1 MIPRFVRLGL
11 AVLLVLTA
19 LATRAQ
25 PPAPAAPPTAAAVPA
40 NLDDELVSLKLPDAD
55 IDTVLTS
62 LEALTGRTVLRPAAL
77 QTATYN
83 FKTPKP
89 MPKSEVVLALETVLA
104 LNGISVAPQGDKF
117 LVVTQLANARSSS
130 PEMITGSAFDQPPS
144 GKIATKLFLLD
155 FLRVNDLQ
163 PLLQG
168 VLNPQLLGFVP
179 LVTANAALVTDSVSN
194 LQRLELLLKTLDKP
208 VTSGMTPKFYQLH
221 SAKAADVVTRL
232 RSIFQGTLQQ
242 QLGQATTYNAD
253 DRTNQ
258 IILISDPRQYP
269 LFDTLIAKLDDTAA
283 EPDIHNE
290 VIYLKNAV
298 ATDLVTVIT
307 QLVSGQIAAAQR
319 ANAQNVRLN
328 QGLGQPANAVPPAAN
343 PAVPGAPAI
352 TTPPSLAGALE
363 GLNLP
368 NSNAFSSLASAF
380 ADKRSNSIIV
390 TGTSQDVRLIR
401 EVIDKLDIILAQ
413 VRIEVVIAE
422 VTLDDDA
429 TSGISALG
437 LQVSGDKLVGF
448 NGSAAGITVSGTPV
462 TGTNGPTDFATITRN
477 AGNVDL
483 AGIISLSTTPRKSTS
498 TILTVPSVVTS
509 HGNQAKF
516 FDGETRPVVTG
527 STSTPNTAGSAT
539 TSSTV
544 TQQQIGTTLTV
555 TPFIGNDGSVQLNLV
570 QDVSDVTGTVTVD
583 GNTQYVIGTRQTT
596 QYVTAKSG
604 EIIVLGGFRKKT
616 DSRSTSRLGPI
627 PIIGDL
633 FGTRTRANHHQELVF
648 FLRPTILTNSPNDN
662 AETMKHVDA
671 LPTRDDIRKEVDP
684 NYVPPKESI
693 FHKLLPK

>member
-1 MIPRFVRLGL
+1 MIPRFVRFGL

-19 LATRAQ
+19 LAARAQ
-25 PPAPAAPPTAAAVPA
+25 PPALAAPPAAAAAPA
-40 NLDDELVSLKLPDAD
+40 NPDDELVSLKLPDAD

-194 LQRLELLLKTLDKP
+194 LQRLELLLRSLDKP

-242 QLGQATTYNAD
+242 QLGQATTYNSD

-269 LFDTLIAKLDDTAA
+269 LFDNLIAKLDDTAA

-319 ANAQNVRLN
+319 ANALNVRLN
-328 QGLGQPANAVPPAAN
+328 QGLGQPANVGQPAAN

-422 VTLDDDA
+422 VTLDDA
-429 TSGISALG
+429 ASTGISALG

-448 NGSAAGITVSGTPV
+448 NGSGPGFGVSGTAGS
-462 TGTNGPTDFATITRN
+462 TTDFATITRN
-477 AGNVDL
+477 AGNVEL
-483 AGIISLSTTPRKSTS
+483 AGIISLTTTPRKSTS

-583 GNTQYVIGTRQTT
+583 GNTQYIIGTRQTT

-616 DSRSTSRLGPI
+616 DSKSTSRLGPI
-627 PIIGDL
+627 PFIGDL
-633 FGTRTRANHHQELVF
+633 FGTRTRDNRHQELVF

-662 AETMKHVDA
+662 TETMKHVDA

-684 NYVPPKESI
+684 NFVPPKASI
-693 FHKLLPK
+693 FQKILPK